1 MDVVVGI
8 LNGLVENSELEQ
20 LDLYIS
26 NWFHE
31 NLGIEVD
38 VDPYG
43 KNSVVE
49 LGNNGLVPLKECSF
63 QGLSEDGAYADLIQ
77 GGFWNSATGELEE
90 GFIDVDDLNL
100 VLDEMEIG
108 NRIESIHLE
117 KDGKT
122 ARIMI
127 DFE

>member
-1 MDVVVGI
+1 MVVGI

-20 LDLYIS
+20 LDLYVS

-49 LGNNGLVPLKECSF
+49 LAKNGMVSLTNCKLPELCQDGEYQDLV
-63 QGLSEDGAYADLIQ
+63 Q
-77 GGFWNSATGELEE
+77 GGFWDMDTGILEE
-90 GFIDVDDLNL
+90 GFIEVDDLNP
-100 VLDEMEIG
+100 VLSEMNVG
-108 NRIESIHLE
+108 NGIKSIQLKKEGNVAKLLLE
-117 KDGKT
+117 
-122 ARIMI
+122 
-127 DFE
+127 FE

>member
-1 MDVVVGI
+1 MVVGI

-49 LGNNGLVPLKECSF
+49 LGSNGLVPLKDCSI
-63 QGLSEDGAYADLIQ
+63 QMLSQNGEYADLIQ
-77 GGFWNSATGELEE
+77 GGFWDDATGSLEE
-90 GFIDVDDLNL
+90 GFIDVDGLNL
-100 VLDEMEIG
+100 VLDGMEIG
-108 NRIESIHLE
+108 NGIESIHLE